1 MYLNLSEKS
10 QEQKALSTSAGIVGE
25 VGINNKK
32 KGELKNMKIYN

>member
-1 MYLNLSEKS
+1 MYLNLPEKS
-10 QEQKALSTSAGIVGE
+10 QQKALSTSAGIVGE